1 MLWNARPELQS
12 IDVPFFA
19 LAFSAALV
27 AGFAAVPPD
36 PATAPRIVALGDSL
50 TSGRGIDASTAFPAV
65 LQEELDRG
73 GFNFQMVNAG
83 ISGATTAGG
92 LRRVRDALDGN
103 VRILIVAL
111 GANDGLRGVSVAQ
124 LKSNLGQIIEI
135 AQARGITVLLC
146 AMEALPVHGWDYSV
160 AFHFAYRELA
170 ERYQVRLVPFML
182 ANVIGRADMMQRDH
196 IHPNAAGARAIA
208 ANIWPYLKSL
218 LEQTSVA
225 N

>member
-1 MLWNARPELQS
+1 M
-12 IDVPFFA
+12 PFFVLA
-19 LAFSAALV
+19 LSAALV
-27 AGFAAVPPD
+27 VGFAAAPPD

-50 TSGRGIDASTAFPAV
+50 TSGKGIGASTAFPAV

-83 ISGATTAGG
+83 ISGATTATGV
-92 LRRVRDALDGN
+92 RRVRDALDGN

-111 GANDGLRGVSVAQ
+111 GANDGLRGAPVASV
-124 LKSNLGQIIEI
+124 KSNLGKIIEI

-146 AMEALPVHGWDYSV
+146 AMEALPVHGWNYSV

-170 ERYQVRLVPFML
+170 EQYQVRLVPFML

-208 ANIWPYLKSL
+208 ANIWPYLKPL